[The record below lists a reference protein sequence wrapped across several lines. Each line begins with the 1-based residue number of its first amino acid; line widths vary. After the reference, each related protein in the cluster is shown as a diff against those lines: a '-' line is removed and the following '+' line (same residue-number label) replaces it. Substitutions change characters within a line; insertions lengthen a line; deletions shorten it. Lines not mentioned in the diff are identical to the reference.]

1 VVASGRDLAELQERL
16 GQRAQRRFMD
26 RQGKGFNRDGETE
39 WAFGELPEKVPTEA
53 GVPAWPALVDQEDAV
68 GLRLFDTAAEAA
80 FSHEAGVLRL
90 LAIGL
95 ADKAKYLRNH
105 HGLRREALLAWSPV
119 GSATD
124 LAGDLFWRS
133 LADTVADVAGPSLI
147 ALRDRGAFEELL
159 ETVRSRIGRSAV
171 KRAEELNEALT
182 LYGQVAGRVRKLAP
196 RHPDAAED
204 LESQLDDLLYPG
216 FLSDL
221 EPGRLQHYPRYLQAV
236 EERLTALEQN
246 PPRDRQRQDD
256 VDPWWRRYLDALHG
270 GADYDE
276 DMDSFRWLLHEYRVS
291 VFAQQLGTAEKV
303 SPKRLEQAWRRIGA

>member
-1 VVASGRDLAELQERL
+1 
-16 GQRAQRRFMD
+16 
-26 RQGKGFNRDGETE
+26 
-39 WAFGELPEKVPTEA
+39 
-53 GVPAWPALVDQEDAV
+53 
-68 GLRLFDTAAEAA
+68 
-80 FSHEAGVLRL
+80 VLRL

-133 LADTVADVAGPSLI
+133 LADTVANVAGPSLI

-159 ETVRSRIGRSAV
+159 QTVRSRIGRSAV